1 MERCIAA
8 FSARSERIG
17 ETYSFDDVYERLSGN
32 GVPKLVIFSSDF
44 DNFSLYS
51 GLFREKFPESH
62 VIGMST
68 DCIFSSE
75 GCSDTGL
82 SALAIY
88 SGIECACGVLHEAG
102 RCPIK
107 YIKNALEAI
116 DELGITARDSDR
128 VCCLEFTACA
138 EYNEELVLDTFREAR
153 GSSRQITLFGSS
165 AAQRRGTERSYVSLD
180 GDVYEDESV
189 FVYIRNLNGRIS
201 VISENTYRPSGKY
214 FTATDVDCDSKT
226 VYEFN
231 ERPAAAYLA
240 SLIDAEV
247 PVVARDIARYPVGRI
262 YDGKIYIAT
271 GRSVGK
277 DASITFGSTVYNYSD
292 TVLLEPDDPRT
303 VSDRFIA
310 DIDDLGFK
318 PSFSLAVNCAFNY
331 DLFADTGRT
340 GTFAKRLADKA
351 GVFTGVSGRSEQL
364 GCANITKTMLLAAF
378 E

>member
-17 ETYSFDDVYERLSGN
+17 ETYSFDDVYERLSEN

-62 VIGMST
+62 VIGMSS

-153 GSSRQITLFGSS
+153 GSSRQSTNSINRKFLVRRFMEPTPPFQSWTVTANSPGNGCCYIHFIGNSLRCQPFSCNRWQKT
-165 AAQRRGTERSYVSLD
+165 APAQ
-180 GDVYEDESV
+180 
-189 FVYIRNLNGRIS
+189 
-201 VISENTYRPSGKY
+201 
-214 FTATDVDCDSKT
+214 AQ
-226 VYEFN
+226 
-231 ERPAAAYLA
+231 A
-240 SLIDAEV
+240 
-247 PVVARDIARYPVGRI
+247 
-262 YDGKIYIAT
+262 
-271 GRSVGK
+271 
-277 DASITFGSTVYNYSD
+277 
-292 TVLLEPDDPRT
+292 
-303 VSDRFIA
+303 
-310 DIDDLGFK
+310 
-318 PSFSLAVNCAFNY
+318 
-331 DLFADTGRT
+331 
-340 GTFAKRLADKA
+340 
-351 GVFTGVSGRSEQL
+351 
-364 GCANITKTMLLAAF
+364 
-378 E
+378 